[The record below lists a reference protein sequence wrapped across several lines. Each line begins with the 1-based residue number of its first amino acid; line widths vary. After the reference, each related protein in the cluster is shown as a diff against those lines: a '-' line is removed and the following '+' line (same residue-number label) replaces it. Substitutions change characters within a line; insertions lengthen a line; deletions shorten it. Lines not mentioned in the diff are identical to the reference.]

1 MFFLLENL
9 QIKIYSLPLY
19 CVFHSIRFKVNKGWS
34 TAVLLFLCPY
44 FWLFKT
50 QNKTC
55 ARLTLNVRT
64 FQLKR
69 GHVLLKTTVRFFI
82 ELLLGIFI
90 YKKEVSAE

>member
-1 MFFLLENL
+1 MLFLLENL

-34 TAVLLFLCPY
+34 TAVLLFFMSVFLA
-44 FWLFKT
+44 FRT
-50 QNKTC
+50 QYKAC

-64 FQLKR
+64 LQLRR

>member
-1 MFFLLENL
+1 MLFLLENL

-69 GHVLLKTTVRFFI
+69 GHVLLKTTVRFFNRI
-82 ELLLGIFI
+82 ITRNFI
-90 YKKEVSAE
+90 YKKEASAE